1 MKHLAIHLKLLG
13 MAAFWGFLTAAILLL
28 GWLFARYRLR
38 TLAVLSRKQ
47 WLGLA
52 LAAAFGVFGFTV
64 LSMLG
69 LQRIP
74 ASRATVL
81 VTFNPVLTMFFA
93 ALLFGEKLNGK
104 IVSGMLLA
112 VAGSIWAVTHG
123 EIAAFLS
130 GGGIGWGEVL
140 VFFSLCCLVT
150 YTMIGRAVLQGI
162 DALTVTVATA
172 WLGAMMLLPFGMLAE
187 MDGRGWFALIGLSV
201 GATVLSYAWYFEGV
215 KTLGAGSA
223 AAYITLVPVFGIL
236 CSAWF
241 LGEALHVSLVA
252 GCLAAV
258 GGLAL
263 MQYGRRAV

>member
-13 MAAFWGFLTAAILLL
+13 MAAFWGASWPMGRMLGQALPPLTGGMLRFLTAAILLL

-93 ALLFGEKLNGK
+93 ALLFGEKTQRQDCVGYAVGCGRLDMGGYAWRDCG
-104 IVSGMLLA
+104 VFVGRRRRVGRSAGVLQPLLLGHLYDDRPGG
-112 VAGSIWAVTHG
+112 VAG
-123 EIAAFLS
+123 
-130 GGGIGWGEVL
+130 
-140 VFFSLCCLVT
+140 
-150 YTMIGRAVLQGI
+150 
-162 DALTVTVATA
+162 D
-172 WLGAMMLLPFGMLAE
+172 
-187 MDGRGWFALIGLSV
+187 
-201 GATVLSYAWYFEGV
+201 
-215 KTLGAGSA
+215 
-223 AAYITLVPVFGIL
+223 
-236 CSAWF
+236 
-241 LGEALHVSLVA
+241 
-252 GCLAAV
+252 
-258 GGLAL
+258 
-263 MQYGRRAV
+263 

>member
-13 MAAFWGFLTAAILLL
+13 MAAFWGASWPMGRMLGQALPPLTGGMLRFLTAAILLL

-112 VAGSIWAVTHG
+112 WRDCGVFVGQRRRVGRSVGVLQPLLLGYLYDDRQGGVAG
-123 EIAAFLS
+123 
-130 GGGIGWGEVL
+130 
-140 VFFSLCCLVT
+140 
-150 YTMIGRAVLQGI
+150 
-162 DALTVTVATA
+162 D
-172 WLGAMMLLPFGMLAE
+172 
-187 MDGRGWFALIGLSV
+187 
-201 GATVLSYAWYFEGV
+201 
-215 KTLGAGSA
+215 
-223 AAYITLVPVFGIL
+223 
-236 CSAWF
+236 
-241 LGEALHVSLVA
+241 
-252 GCLAAV
+252 
-258 GGLAL
+258 
-263 MQYGRRAV
+263 

>member
-13 MAAFWGFLTAAILLL
+13 MAVFWGASWPMGRMLGQALPPLTGGMLRFLTAAILLL

-69 LQRIP
+69 LQRLP

-104 IVSGMLLA
+104 ICVGYVVGSGRLGMGGYTWQDCGIFVGRRHRVGRSAGVLQPLLLGYLYDDRQGG
-112 VAGSIWAVTHG
+112 VAG
-123 EIAAFLS
+123 
-130 GGGIGWGEVL
+130 
-140 VFFSLCCLVT
+140 
-150 YTMIGRAVLQGI
+150 
-162 DALTVTVATA
+162 D
-172 WLGAMMLLPFGMLAE
+172 
-187 MDGRGWFALIGLSV
+187 
-201 GATVLSYAWYFEGV
+201 
-215 KTLGAGSA
+215 
-223 AAYITLVPVFGIL
+223 
-236 CSAWF
+236 
-241 LGEALHVSLVA
+241 
-252 GCLAAV
+252 
-258 GGLAL
+258 
-263 MQYGRRAV
+263 

>member
-1 MKHLAIHLKLLG
+1 M
-13 MAAFWGFLTAAILLL
+13 
-28 GWLFARYRLR
+28 
-38 TLAVLSRKQ
+38 
-47 WLGLA
+47 
-52 LAAAFGVFGFTV
+52 
-64 LSMLG
+64 
-69 LQRIP
+69 
-74 ASRATVL
+74 
-81 VTFNPVLTMFFA
+81 
-93 ALLFGEKLNGK
+93 
-104 IVSGMLLA
+104 MLLPP
-112 VAGSIWAVTHG
+112 
-123 EIAAFLS
+123 
-130 GGGIGWGEVL
+130 
-140 VFFSLCCLVT
+140 
-150 YTMIGRAVLQGI
+150 
-162 DALTVTVATA
+162 ALISD
-172 WLGAMMLLPFGMLAE
+172 GLPFGMLAE

>member
-1 MKHLAIHLKLLG
+1 M
-13 MAAFWGFLTAAILLL
+13 

-104 IVSGMLLA
+104 IVLGMLLA

-123 EIAAFLS
+123 KIAAFF
-130 GGGIGWGEVL
+130 V
-140 VFFSLCCLVT
+140 
-150 YTMIGRAVLQGI
+150 GRRHRV
-162 DALTVTVATA
+162 
-172 WLGAMMLLPFGMLAE
+172 
-187 MDGRGWFALIGLSV
+187 GR
-201 GATVLSYAWYFEGV
+201 
-215 KTLGAGSA
+215 SA
-223 AAYITLVPVFGIL
+223 GIL
-236 CSAWF
+236 QPLLF
-241 LGEALHVSLVA
+241 GYLYDDRQGGVA
-252 GCLAAV
+252 GD
-258 GGLAL
+258 
-263 MQYGRRAV
+263 

>member
-1 MKHLAIHLKLLG
+1 M
-13 MAAFWGFLTAAILLL
+13 
-28 GWLFARYRLR
+28 
-38 TLAVLSRKQ
+38 
-47 WLGLA
+47 
-52 LAAAFGVFGFTV
+52 
-64 LSMLG
+64 
-69 LQRIP
+69 
-74 ASRATVL
+74 L

-140 VFFSLCCLVT
+140 VFCSLCCLVT

-172 WLGAMMLLPFGMLAE
+172 WLGAMMLLPPALISDGLPFGMLAE
-187 MDGRGWFALIGLSV
+187 MDGRGWFALIGLSI

>member
-13 MAAFWGFLTAAILLL
+13 MAAFWGASWPMGRMLGQALPPLTGGMLRFLTAAILLL

-104 IVSGMLLA
+104 IVLGMLLA
-112 VAGSIWAVTHG
+112 VAGSIW
-123 EIAAFLS
+123 
-130 GGGIGWGEVL
+130 GGYAWRDCGI
-140 VFFSLCCLVT
+140 F
-150 YTMIGRAVLQGI
+150 IGRRHRVGRSSGVLQP
-162 DALTVTVATA
+162 LL
-172 WLGAMMLLPFGMLAE
+172 LGLLI
-187 MDGRGWFALIGLSV
+187 R
-201 GATVLSYAWYFEGV
+201 
-215 KTLGAGSA
+215 
-223 AAYITLVPVFGIL
+223 
-236 CSAWF
+236 
-241 LGEALHVSLVA
+241 
-252 GCLAAV
+252 
-258 GGLAL
+258 
-263 MQYGRRAV
+263 

>member
-1 MKHLAIHLKLLG
+1 
-13 MAAFWGFLTAAILLL
+13 MAWISTGGGIRRIWFYRVVYAGFAADSCFK
-28 GWLFARYRLR
+28 GD
-38 TLAVLSRKQ
+38 
-47 WLGLA
+47 
-52 LAAAFGVFGFTV
+52 GVGYV
-64 LSMLG
+64 QSC
-69 LQRIP
+69 IDD
-74 ASRATVL
+74 V
-81 VTFNPVLTMFFA
+81 FA

-172 WLGAMMLLPFGMLAE
+172 WLGAMMLLPPALISDGLPFGMLAE

>member
-1 MKHLAIHLKLLG
+1 MERYSVHLKLLG
-13 MAAFWGFLTAAILLL
+13 MAVLWGASWPMGRMLGQALPPLTGGMLRFLTAAILLL

-112 VAGSIWAVTHG
+112 VAGLIWAVTHG
-123 EIAAFLS
+123 EITAFLS

-140 VFFSLCCLVT
+140 VFCSLCCLVT

-172 WLGAMMLLPFGMLAE
+172 WLGAMMLLPP
-187 MDGRGWFALIGLSV
+187 ALISDGL
-201 GATVLSYAWYFEGV
+201 
-215 KTLGAGSA
+215 
-223 AAYITLVPVFGIL
+223 
-236 CSAWF
+236 C
-241 LGEALHVSLVA
+241 
-252 GCLAAV
+252 
-258 GGLAL
+258 
-263 MQYGRRAV
+263 R

>member
-13 MAAFWGFLTAAILLL
+13 MAAFWGASWPMGRMLGQALPPLTGGMLRFLTAAILLL

-140 VFFSLCCLVT
+140 VFCSLCCLVT

-172 WLGAMMLLPFGMLAE
+172 WLGAMMLLPP
-187 MDGRGWFALIGLSV
+187 ALIS
-201 GATVLSYAWYFEGV
+201 FEGV